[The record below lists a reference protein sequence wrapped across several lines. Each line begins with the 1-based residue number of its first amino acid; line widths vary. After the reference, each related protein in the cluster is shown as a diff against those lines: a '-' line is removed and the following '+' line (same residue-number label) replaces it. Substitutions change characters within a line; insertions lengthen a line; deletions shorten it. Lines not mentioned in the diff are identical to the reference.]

1 MAGQEG
7 LEPPTCGFGDR
18 CSAKLSYWPKQ
29 SLRNISAQN
38 SLPRPLYL
46 LVDLGN
52 HTGANRPSAFAYRK
66 TQTFFHRNRCNQ

>member
-1 MAGQEG
+1 MAV
-7 LEPPTCGFGDR
+7 
-18 CSAKLSYWPKQ
+18 
-29 SLRNISAQN
+29 SLYFHTLLFQVRHASPA
-38 SLPRPLYL
+38 LHL